1 MIGRSALARGSKLAL
16 RQQGRAQLA
25 QRRGLAAAATS
36 SSSYEA
42 TDVAGIK
49 VATRDPHGPTTKLAV
64 IAKAGTR
71 YQPLPGLTVG
81 LEEFAFKNTQK
92 RSALRITRESELLG
106 GQLNA
111 YHTREALVLEAS
123 FLDEDFPYFAELLGE
138 VVSSTKYTTYE
149 FHEEVERVLH
159 LKQAKLASDAVALA
173 LDSAHATAFH
183 SGLGSSLYP
192 IGSTPLGAYLNEHSV
207 AAFAGAAY
215 TKPNIAVVA
224 DGVSQG
230 KASKWIESFFKGVPS
245 SSSSQLQLHTA
256 ATKYYGGEQ
265 RTPQSG
271 SKSAL
276 VIAFPGYT
284 LASDKPEAAVLNAL
298 LGGQST
304 IKWSP
309 GFTLLS
315 KAAAA
320 APGASISSSNF
331 GYTDAGLLAIQISG
345 PAAQVRT
352 AAEEAV
358 KALKSVAESPVSKE
372 DLTKA
377 IAKAKFDLL
386 SANELSG
393 TGLVAAGTR
402 IIHGNDTFQ
411 VANALKSYE
420 SVTAEKLKA
429 AAKGLLDGKATVAAV
444 GDLFVLPYAE
454 DLGLKV

>member
-1 MIGRSALARGSKLAL
+1 M
-16 RQQGRAQLA
+16 
-25 QRRGLAAAATS
+25 
-36 SSSYEA
+36 
-42 TDVAGIK
+42 V
-49 VATRDPHGPTTKLAV
+49 
-64 IAKAGTR
+64 
-71 YQPLPGLTVG
+71 
-81 LEEFAFKNTQK
+81 
-92 RSALRITRESELLG
+92 LG
-106 GQLNA
+106 GDAYQLTIA
-111 YHTREALVLEAS
+111 
-123 FLDEDFPYFAELLGE
+123 
-138 VVSSTKYTTYE
+138 YE

-159 LKQAKLASDAVALA
+159 LKQAKLATDAVALA

-192 IGSTPLGAYLNEHSV
+192 ISSTPLGAYLNEHSV
-207 AAFAGAAY
+207 AGFSGAAY

-224 DGVSQG
+224 DGVSQS
-230 KASKWIESFFKGVPS
+230 AAAKWIEPFFKGVPS
-245 SSSSQLQLHTA
+245 SSASQLQLHTA

-320 APGASISSSNF
+320 APGASVSSSNF

-345 PAAQVRT
+345 PATQVRK

-358 KALKSVAESPVSKE
+358 KALKSVAETPVSKE
-372 DLTKA
+372 NLTKA

-402 IIHGNDTFQ
+402 IIHGNNTFQ
-411 VANALKSYE
+411 VADALKSYE
-420 SVTAEKLKA
+420 SVTADKLKA
-429 AAKGLLDGKATVAAV
+429 VSSSLLTILIHNA
-444 GDLFVLPYAE
+444 DLFRRRPRDCWRARQLWLLWVTCLCCHMRKIWDSRYRLRGRGAKMYQQLNRCRAE
-454 DLGLKV
+454 PL

>member
-1 MIGRSALARGSKLAL
+1 MR
-16 RQQGRAQLA
+16 
-25 QRRGLAAAATS
+25 T
-36 SSSYEA
+36 
-42 TDVAGIK
+42 
-49 VATRDPHGPTTKLAV
+49 
-64 IAKAGTR
+64 
-71 YQPLPGLTVG
+71 
-81 LEEFAFKNTQK
+81 
-92 RSALRITRESELLG
+92 TRERPSYSRLASSMRTSRTLPSFWERSSLRPSTQVGYNVMTWGKG
-106 GQLNA
+106 GTNQFSVA
-111 YHTREALVLEAS
+111 
-123 FLDEDFPYFAELLGE
+123 
-138 VVSSTKYTTYE
+138 YE

-183 SGLGSSLYP
+183 SGLGSSIYP
-192 IGSTPLGAYLNEHSV
+192 ITSTPLGAYLNEHSV

-224 DGVSQG
+224 DGVSQST
-230 KASKWIESFFKGVPS
+230 AAKWIEPFFKGVPS

-402 IIHGNDTFQ
+402 IIHGNNTFQ

-429 AAKGLLDGKATVAAV
+429 VSTPISD
-444 GDLFVLPYAE
+444 
-454 DLGLKV
+454 KVTQEANVCLRRQRDFWRARQP